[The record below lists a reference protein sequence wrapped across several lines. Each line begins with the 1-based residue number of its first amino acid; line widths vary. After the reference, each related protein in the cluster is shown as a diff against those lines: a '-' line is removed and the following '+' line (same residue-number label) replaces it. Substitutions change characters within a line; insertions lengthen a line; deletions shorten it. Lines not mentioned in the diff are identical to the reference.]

1 MSGMNTSNTSICLN
15 FFAQLNRAGKFGV
28 SRNWLEELY
37 EDYKGKRPET
47 KTIYRIIEEIE
58 LSMSRQAVR
67 IVKRGTG
74 PATKYFLES
83 DWGCNDVSRSC
94 DFRSFNWL
102 IVVNN
107 YYAAALGII
116 FSRNYLTA

>member
-1 MSGMNTSNTSICLN
+1 MGGMNTSNTSICLN

-37 EDYKGKRPET
+37 EDHKGKRPAT
-47 KTIYRIIEEIE
+47 KTIYRIIDEIE

-74 PATKYFLES
+74 SGTKYFLES
-83 DWGCNDVSRSC
+83 DWGCDDTGRS
-94 DFRSFNWL
+94 
-102 IVVNN
+102 NN
-107 YYAAALGII
+107 FWDMLKKTCLQII
-116 FSRNYLTA
+116 II